1 MDKLDFKKFNKIL
14 IITLIGITIGVL
26 IIILNHLGVID
37 LISKVFKAVIP
48 VFIAIIISFLFEP
61 IIKFFER
68 RKVPRNISVLLVY
81 GLFIV
86 LLILVLILF
95 IPPFLKQIQQFLINL
110 PSIIEQ
116 INDLIGDA
124 LKSLGIID
132 LNDTFKEV
140 VSNYTKDLFNDISG
154 VVSKILYFFMAYVG
168 ALFLSF
174 DFASFKRRTKRILPK
189 RIRKYVL
196 NFFDEYSP
204 FIYKYL
210 RGVLYD
216 TFLLWSI
223 STFAFWITGL
233 EYAIIYGLILAI
245 FNLVPIIGSYIGG
258 VPAILV
264 ALTISPLKGLYV
276 FLAVLIVQ
284 TVESNFINPCIMKNV
299 IKLHPLEGLFSLL
312 LLGSLFGFVGM
323 IVSPLF
329 WVGMKIIIKQYKDS
343 KEINIDSC

>member
-14 IITLIGITIGVL
+14 IITLIGIMVGVL
-26 IIILNHLGVID
+26 VIILNHLEVIS
-37 LISKVFKAVIP
+37 LIVKVFKAIIP

-68 RKVPRNISVLLVY
+68 KKVPRNISVLLVY
-81 GLFIV
+81 GLFVV
-86 LLILVLILF
+86 LAILVLILF

-110 PSIIEQ
+110 PNIIEQ
-116 INDLIGDA
+116 INILIGDA
-124 LKSLGIID
+124 LKSLGIVD

-140 VSNYTKDLFNDISG
+140 VSSYTKNLFNDLSG
-154 VVSKILYFFMAYVG
+154 VVSNILYFFMAYVG

-174 DFASFKRRTKRILPK
+174 DFNAFKRRTKRALPK
-189 RIRKYVL
+189 RIRKPVL
-196 NFFDEYSP
+196 NFLDEYTP

-216 TFLLWSI
+216 TFLLWSL
-223 STFAFWITGL
+223 STFAFWLTGL
-233 EYAIIYGLILAI
+233 EYAIIYGLILAV

-258 VPAILV
+258 IPAILV
-264 ALTISPLKGLYV
+264 ALTISPLKGLYT
-276 FLAVLIVQ
+276 FIAVLVVQ

-323 IVSPLF
+323 IISPLF
-329 WVGMKIIIKQYKDS
+329 WVGVKIIIKQYNENRLEKL
-343 KEINIDSC
+343 ET